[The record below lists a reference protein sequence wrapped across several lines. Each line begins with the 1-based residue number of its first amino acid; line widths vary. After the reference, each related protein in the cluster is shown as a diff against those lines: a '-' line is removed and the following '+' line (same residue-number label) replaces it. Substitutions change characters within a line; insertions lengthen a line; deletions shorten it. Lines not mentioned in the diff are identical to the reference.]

1 MSIKPGLEAVALQL
15 NLLDG
20 QPAHPL
26 LTAYSHGNM
35 LGTSRWARLGVL
47 LIIPMGHQRA
57 SPAIS
62 NEEGNCNWH
71 T

>member
-1 MSIKPGLEAVALQL
+1 MSMKPGLEAIALEL
-15 NLLDG
+15 DLLDCW
-20 QPAHPL
+20 PAHPL

-35 LGTSRWARLGVL
+35 LRTFRCTRVGVL
-47 LIIPMGHQRA
+47 PIIPMGHQRA
-57 SPAIS
+57 GSAIS